1 MSGLNTGGVSS
12 LRTRNQHA
20 WSPTG
25 RGSSPRNIARGSGAN
40 HGQGAYC
47 YWIPKLKQLVKK
59 VCQSC
64 HGCKRFQES
73 AYAAPPPRN
82 LPTTRTQG
90 TKPYQ
95 VIGVD
100 YAGPIRYRVSKQRE
114 GASRAPGGE
123 GS

>member
-1 MSGLNTGGVSS
+1 MLGLQLGEEAHQDTLHGGVG
-12 LRTRNQHA
+12 LTMAKVRT
-20 WSPTG
+20 
-25 RGSSPRNIARGSGAN
+25 
-40 HGQGAYC
+40 C

-59 VCQSC
+59 VRQSC
-64 HGCKRFQES
+64 HGCKRFQAS

-90 TKPYQ
+90 NNPYQ

-100 YAGPIRYRVSKQRE
+100 YARPIRYRVSKQRE
-114 GASRAPGGE
+114 GASRTPGGE